1 MFLQLFH
8 RDAPYFSKTLL
19 QYLNT
24 DNQILLSKVNTQMI
38 HIVRTLYLFFFT
50 ECQSL
55 TLFDHSFFT
64 LSQYEHCLT
73 YIDIGEDLKDLD
85 GIEECT
91 QLTELDL
98 SYCKDI
104 NGLDGHYWERMD
116 LTPLVNLTKLD
127 LSDMRTPKLCNIEP
141 LCNLVNLTELDLSE
155 NDLCDYFILLEEP
168 MHQQSS
174 FILTPLQCLTNLVK
188 LDLHWQVSDRWEFNT
203 ICLQPL
209 SHLTQLT
216 NLNVSGFWKTS
227 AASLFHLTQ
236 LKTLHFGQCNDDYD
250 DTTHEKIKSKLP
262 FTNIWS

>member
-1 MFLQLFH
+1 
-8 RDAPYFSKTLL
+8 
-19 QYLNT
+19 
-24 DNQILLSKVNTQMI
+24 MI

-55 TLFDHSFFT
+55 ALFDDSFFT
-64 LSQYEHCLT
+64 LSLYEHHLT

-91 QLTELDL
+91 QLTKLDL
-98 SYCKDI
+98 SYCENI
-104 NGLDGHYWERMD
+104 NGLDGCYWERMD

-127 LSDMRTPKLCNIEP
+127 LSGMRTPKLCDVEP

-188 LDLHWQVSDRWEFNT
+188 LDLHWQVNNRWEYNT

-216 NLNVSGFWKTS
+216 NLDVSGFWKTS
-227 AASLFHLTQ
+227 AVSLFHLTQ
-236 LKTLHFGQCNDDYD
+236 LKTLHFGEVNDRYD

-262 FTNIWS
+262 LTNIWS